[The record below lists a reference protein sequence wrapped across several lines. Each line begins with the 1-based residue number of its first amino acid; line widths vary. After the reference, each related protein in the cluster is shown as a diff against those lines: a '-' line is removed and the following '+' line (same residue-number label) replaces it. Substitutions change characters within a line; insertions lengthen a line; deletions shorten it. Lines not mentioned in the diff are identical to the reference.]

1 MECLLE
7 NIVGMGFLVL
17 EVQASVTETVD
28 IPPCQTIS
36 GQNQKWSKLS
46 NYEAKV

>member
-28 IPPCQTIS
+28 IPPCQINLDRTRN
-36 GQNQKWSKLS
+36 GAN
-46 NYEAKV
+46 